1 VSIVIFNFLDNL
13 NIRSFSK
20 FHLSNHFIFLHLPFP
35 MKIKK
40 IYLKEIHLHLTKNTT
55 LSEQN
60 QNRRRG
66 ETRYP
71 QTRKYLIAQFP
82 CLIQT
87 L

>member
-1 VSIVIFNFLDNL
+1 MCNVQDNSVL
-13 NIRSFSK
+13 NITMST
-20 FHLSNHFIFLHLPFP
+20 
-35 MKIKK
+35 K